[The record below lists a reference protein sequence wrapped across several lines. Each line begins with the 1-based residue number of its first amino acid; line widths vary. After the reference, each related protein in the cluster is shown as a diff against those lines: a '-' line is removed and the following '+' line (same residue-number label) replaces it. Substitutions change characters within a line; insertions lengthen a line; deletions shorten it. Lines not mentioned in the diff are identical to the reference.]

1 MNTDIEFVQKFNLA
15 YNTMCKPLCQ
25 QLKLP
30 QTAFD
35 ILMFFGNNPEY
46 RTASDVVEIRKIRE
60 APDDRRKTLLFCTEK
75 ARDVIE
81 KGRMIQGIFKDT
93 LLDGTDDASKEIF
106 FHMLH
111 VMEENMDNILKGD
124 K

>member
-15 YNTMCKPLCQ
+15 YNAMCKPLCQ

-46 RTASDVVEIRKIRE
+46 HTASDVVEIRRIKANLVSVNVDKLVCEGYLERRE
-60 APDDRRKTLLFCTEK
+60 ARMTVGRLCCSARRSTGCHRKRPHDTEHFQRYS
-75 ARDVIE
+75 ARWH
-81 KGRMIQGIFKDT
+81 R
-93 LLDGTDDASKEIF
+93 
-106 FHMLH
+106 
-111 VMEENMDNILKGD
+111 
-124 K
+124 

>member
-15 YNTMCKPLCQ
+15 YNAMCKPLCQ

-46 RTASDVVEIRKIRE
+46 RTASDVVDP
-60 APDDRRKTLLFCTEK
+60 PD
-75 ARDVIE
+75 
-81 KGRMIQGIFKDT
+81 QGEP
-93 LLDGTDDASKEIF
+93 GVRQCGQA
-106 FHMLH
+106 
-111 VMEENMDNILKGD
+111 GA
-124 K
+124 

>member
-15 YNTMCKPLCQ
+15 YNAMCKPLCQ

-46 RTASDVVEIRKIRE
+46 RTASDVVEIRRSRQNLVSVNVDKLVRE
-60 APDDRRKTLLFCTEK
+60 GYLERRELRTIAERLCCSARRKLRMSSKK
-75 ARDVIE
+75 A
-81 KGRMIQGIFKDT
+81 
-93 LLDGTDDASKEIF
+93 A
-106 FHMLH
+106 
-111 VMEENMDNILKGD
+111 
-124 K
+124 

>member
-1 MNTDIEFVQKFNLA
+1 
-15 YNTMCKPLCQ
+15 
-25 QLKLP
+25 
-30 QTAFD
+30 
-35 ILMFFGNNPEY
+35 MFFGNNPEY
-46 RTASDVVEIRKIRE
+46 RTASDVVEIRKIKANLVSVNVDKLVREGYLERRE